1 MNEKKIDV
9 SPFTCVYHFVTVLVR
24 VCVSEGGRGF
34 HGGRG
39 WTPCVLRAHVRGIH
53 QIRVR
58 RTTQEVN
65 IRP

>member
-1 MNEKKIDV
+1 MNDNRIDV
-9 SPFTCVYHFVTVLVR
+9 SPFTCVYHFVTVF
-24 VCVSEGGRGF
+24 VCVSERGRDL
-34 HGGRG
+34 HGSRG

-58 RTTQEVN
+58 RATQEVN